1 MGDLSKVYDKLEHS
15 SFLPKLDAQRFS
27 LKYGIESYLNE
38 KVNRVNTNNNSNAWE
53 GTCRPIF
60 GFLLFNVSINDML
73 NFLQVLDMCNYVD
86 DKTFYM
92 LMREVSIKFRILKNE
107 NFKENWRKEIRELI
121 IWHLHGMVFSSH
133 KRKFVSFA
141 N

>member
-121 IWHLHGMVFSSH
+121 IWHLHGL
-133 KRKFVSFA
+133 
-141 N
+141 

>member
-107 NFKENWRKEIRELI
+107 NFKEN
-121 IWHLHGMVFSSH
+121 
-133 KRKFVSFA
+133 
-141 N
+141 

>member
-15 SFLPKLDAQRFS
+15 SFLPKLDAYRFS
-27 LKYGIESYLNE
+27 LKYGIESHLNE

-53 GTCRPIF
+53 GTCRPIL

-121 IWHLHGMVFSSH
+121 IWHLHGL
-133 KRKFVSFA
+133 
-141 N
+141 